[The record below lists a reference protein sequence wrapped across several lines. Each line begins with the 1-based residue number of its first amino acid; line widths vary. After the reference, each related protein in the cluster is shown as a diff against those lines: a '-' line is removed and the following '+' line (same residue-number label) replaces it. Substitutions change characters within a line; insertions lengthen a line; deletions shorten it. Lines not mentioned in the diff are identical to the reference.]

1 LVVHSVLLFLLVVA
15 SAWAVVTRDLLR
27 SAIALAFASVFL
39 TIIFFQLKAPLA
51 GAFELSV
58 AAGLVTVLFVSAIS
72 LVAGAR
78 EGEPGE

>member
-1 LVVHSVLLFLLVVA
+1 MLHSLLLFLLVA
-15 SAWAVVTRDLLR
+15 AAAWAVVTRDLLR
-27 SAIALAFASVFL
+27 SAIALACASIVL

-58 AAGLVTVLFVSAIS
+58 AAGLITVLFVSAIS

-78 EGEPGE
+78 EGESGE